1 MNWKIIGRS
10 LSQADMRKRI
20 LGVLGILLIYRIL
33 AHIPVPLSDP
43 QTLKQV
49 LQNLFNSNTPQ
60 LLSFINV
67 LSGGAL
73 ANFSIMI
80 AGMGPYIN
88 ASIIM
93 QLLTKAIPKLEAL
106 HKEGESGQKKIN
118 QYTRILTFPLAIIQ
132 SIGAIYLVRQQAQ
145 QIGGI
150 GDITAHTSIWQ
161 WALMVA
167 ALTGGSMLLMWLG
180 ELVTEKSV
188 GNGISLIITVGIV
201 SSLPATA
208 SSIANS
214 VYDKTNKWH
223 LFGKTLPI
231 NEKSFW
237 YAAAI
242 LVAVL
247 VVTWVVVMLNEA
259 ARRITV
265 NYAKRVQGNRAYGGV
280 TTILPVKLITAGV
293 VPIIFAVAFLS
304 VPSFVGQLLAS
315 NHSPHLQHIGQNL
328 TSWFQSPSATTF
340 QAGGWQPYIYPV
352 TYFLL
357 VFIFTFF
364 YTSVT
369 FNSKEIAENLQKQGG
384 FIEGVRSGLQTEKYL
399 SRTVNRLTLFG
410 AFALGLLA
418 LLPIIA
424 QIFLNTNVAIGGTS
438 VLILV
443 SVSLETLRAVESRA
457 LMVTY
462 DQYQSDDFF
471 YDSAAGEESGAV
483 TGRRLRFLPGRR
495 KATPNE
501 TATQAEIREAEIVAK
516 AKPTKKAPV
525 KKATPKKKAAPKA
538 KQ

>member
-1 MNWKIIGRS
+1 VNWKIIGRS
-10 LSQADMRKRI
+10 LSQADMRKR
-20 LGVLGILLIYRIL
+20 LLAVLGILLVFRIL
-33 AHIPVPLSDP
+33 AHVPIPLSNP
-43 QTLKQV
+43 ETLKQV
-49 LQNLFNSNTPQ
+49 LNNLFTNNSPQ

-73 ANFSIMI
+73 AKFSIMI

-106 HKEGESGQKKIN
+106 HKEGESGQKRIN

-145 QIGGI
+145 QVGGI
-150 GDITAHTSIWQ
+150 GDITAHTSIFQ

-201 SSLPATA
+201 SQLPSTISDIA
-208 SSIANS
+208 SS
-214 VYDKTNKWH
+214 VYDKTNRWH
-223 LFGKTLPI
+223 IFGHTLPI
-231 NEKSFW
+231 NQKAFW
-237 YAAAI
+237 YALII

-247 VVTWVVVMLNEA
+247 LVTWVVVMLNEA

-304 VPSFVGQLLAS
+304 VPSFAGQLMTT
-315 NHSPHLQHIGQNL
+315 NHSLRLQHLGAHL
-328 TSWFQSPSATTF
+328 VSWFQNPSATTF
-340 QAGGWQPYIYPV
+340 AAGGWQPYIYPV

-364 YTSVT
+364 YTRVT

-424 QIFLNTNVAIGGTS
+424 QIFLNTNIAIGGTS

-443 SVSLETLRAVESRA
+443 SVSLETLRAIESRA

-462 DQYQSDDFF
+462 DQYQSEDFF
-471 YDSAAGEESGAV
+471 YDNDEDGSAEPTKA
-483 TGRRLRFLPGRR
+483 RRKPGRLLAR
-495 KATPNE
+495 HKTGASS
-501 TATQAEIREAEIVAK
+501 
-516 AKPTKKAPV
+516 KK
-525 KKATPKKKAAPKA
+525 
-538 KQ
+538 QED

>member
-1 MNWKIIGRS
+1 VNWKVIGRS
-10 LSQADMRKRI
+10 LGQADMRKRI
-20 LGVLGILLIYRIL
+20 FAVLGILLVYRIL
-33 AHIPVPLSDP
+33 AHVPIPLSNP
-43 QTLKQV
+43 ETLKQV
-49 LQNLFNSNTPQ
+49 LTNLFNSNTPQ

-118 QYTRILTFPLAIIQ
+118 QYTRLLTFPLAIIQ
-132 SIGAIYLVRQQAQ
+132 SIGAIYLVRQQAE

-150 GDITAHTSIWQ
+150 GDITAHTSILQ

-180 ELVTEKSV
+180 ELVTEQSV

-201 SSLPATA
+201 SSLPATINNIA
-208 SSIANS
+208 SS
-214 VYDKTNKWH
+214 VYNKTDKWH

-231 NEKSFW
+231 NESSFW
-237 YAAAI
+237 WAI
-242 LVAVL
+242 FILAAVL
-247 VVTWVVVMLNEA
+247 ALTWAVVMLNEA

-304 VPSFVGQLLAS
+304 VPSFVGQILTT
-315 NHSPHLQHIGQNL
+315 NHSTHLAHIGTDL
-328 TSWFQSPSATTF
+328 VTWFQEPSSTTF
-340 QAGGWQPYIYPV
+340 ATDGLKAYIYPI

-357 VFIFTFF
+357 VFVFTFF

-384 FIEGVRSGLQTEKYL
+384 FIEGVRSGTQTEKYL
-399 SRTVNRLTLFG
+399 GRTVNRLTLFG
-410 AFALGLLA
+410 AMALGFLA
-418 LLPIIA
+418 LVPIVA
-424 QIFLNTNVAIGGTS
+424 QIFLNTNIAIGGTS
-438 VLILV
+438 ILILV
-443 SVSLETLRAVESRA
+443 SVSLETLRAIESRA

-462 DQYQSDDFF
+462 DQYESEDFF
-471 YDSAAGEESGAV
+471 YDSSGGGDSGAI
-483 TGRRLRFLPGRR
+483 TGRRLRFIPGR
-495 KATPNE
+495 K
-501 TATQAEIREAEIVAK
+501 
-516 AKPTKKAPV
+516 KPV
-525 KKATPKKKAAPKA
+525 APKA
-538 KQ
+538 